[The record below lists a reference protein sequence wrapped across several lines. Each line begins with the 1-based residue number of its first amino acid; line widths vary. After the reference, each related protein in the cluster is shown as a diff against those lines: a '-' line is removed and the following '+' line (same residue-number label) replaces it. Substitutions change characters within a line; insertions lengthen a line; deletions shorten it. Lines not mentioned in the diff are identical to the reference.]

1 MTQVTVLYDATM
13 PGQRSLAREIGEAV
27 RKSGGFSLS
36 ERGVS
41 SSGEMS
47 DFLRETTPENCQL
60 LINVNLT
67 GYENETTGGFAA
79 INRLPMDIVNVIT
92 GSAEDVA
99 PVLEKN
105 QSYMSRFIFMKESEA
120 GKAGEMFP
128 HLWHVLWCRD
138 AEKIAGYVKGLELR
152 YG

>member
-1 MTQVTVLYDATM
+1 
-13 PGQRSLAREIGEAV
+13 
-27 RKSGGFSLS
+27 
-36 ERGVS
+36 
-41 SSGEMS
+41 MS
-47 DFLRETTPENCQL
+47 DFLRETTPANCQL
-60 LINVNLT
+60 LLNVNLT